1 MSTTNNNTANYT
13 VENLIAKYYN
23 YVNEHCPK
31 SSEASEW
38 VDKEGKYH
46 FEEIHMPFSPEA
58 NVVEQL
64 LVVLYKKVEGDK
76 AQKEILDALSKY
88 ADVFYTSA
96 LSDNE
101 MSFLCDHYKEVVSYL
116 FAHREKW
123 EVGIKTGFGQYS
135 KVRERLVKEYAKPGS
150 GAKMFIADTE
160 YCELAAQFPNCI
172 VEGFT
177 GWNYKQKEVWALGQ
191 IRLKAMGIES
201 RIVSGEEV
209 DGNYT
214 YTLPKAGSMDFVIV
228 RVNENKY
235 FAQKIFGT
243 ECTDIDALYNLLKPD
258 GKMLFFSE
266 SKNELAGTEKNS
278 LLNFRERIVMEK
290 AISSLVEYED
300 KVYIGDGK
308 TKYIMLVLTK
318 SLNQNVSII
327 DETKLYKKVIPIEQ
341 MDSTI
346 LWPSYYMT
354 PKPEYGISLS
364 EIVSFQDLGKR
375 WVKDIDRDLIIERED
390 GDWILSENAKKMP
403 VVAPVDMS
411 TEYKDANLCEVQL
424 KLAGDSI
431 YNQWIGWLRKIEQP
445 CILLF
450 GKKEKFVVGYINQL
464 PEGGIATLDSVV
476 CLIPKKGIDVRYV
489 AALLLTPE
497 VKNQIMSICE
507 GVVNDS
513 TFPLVI
519 NKVIVPNHNDKER
532 LAFLSET
539 NYKALISSKKEV
551 EKSFDKKFEKK
562 KADYINEVRMR
573 KHDMRPH
580 LRQLASSERLMLH
593 YIDNINNLEELK
605 KAMKKQIVSSHDA
618 LESIS
623 ELVDHLSDEER
634 FGEPERVNLNK
645 FFEDLE
651 INHNDNDCFTLETSC
666 EEAISQIRGESLAE
680 IVEHAQAKGISLE
693 QFVKQYNADTNAL
706 YVNIAPVDLNRLVNN
721 IVENARRHGFTDKC
735 RNDYY
740 FSVNVKIN
748 NQRNMYQI
756 DFCNNGNP
764 LPVGMTKDRYGLKG
778 EKAGANAGTG
788 SGGYIVRSIVE
799 HYGGDYDVFTK
810 DGITTIRIYLPK
822 SSVE

>member
-1 MSTTNNNTANYT
+1 MSTTNNNANYT
-13 VENLIAKYYN
+13 VENLVAKYYN

-354 PKPEYGISLS
+354 FKPKDGIALS
-364 EIVSFQDLGKR
+364 EIVSFHDLGRR
-375 WVKDIDRDLIIERED
+375 WEKDIDRDLIIERED

-424 KLAGDSI
+424 KLAGDPI

-450 GKKEKFVVGYINQL
+450 GKKEKFVIGYINQL
-464 PEGGIATLDSVV
+464 SEGGMATLDSVV

-513 TFPLVI
+513 TFPLII
-519 NKVIVPNHNDKER
+519 NKVIVPNHTEKER
-532 LAFLSET
+532 LSFLSEM
-539 NYKALISSKKEV
+539 NYEALISSKKEM
-551 EKSFDKKFEKK
+551 EKSFNEKFDAAKTE
-562 KADYINEVRMR
+562 YINEVRMR
-573 KHDMRPH
+573 KHDMGQYIFELQNTEDLMRYY
-580 LRQLASSERLMLH
+580 LENQDKTDVFCQQIGTLLNSFRSSLGELSTML
-593 YIDNINNLEELK
+593 DNLSKEESFDEPVLF
-605 KAMKKQIVSSHDA
+605 
-618 LESIS
+618 SIS
-623 ELVDHLSDEER
+623 DYLSGLSDR
-634 FGEPERVNLNK
+634 
-645 FFEDLE
+645 
-651 INHNDNDCFTLETSC
+651 H
-666 EEAISQIRGESLAE
+666 EADGYKITYHLDEASVAE
-680 IVEHAQAKGISLE
+680 YVCQYAGREGVSNSNIVVAPSI
-693 QFVKQYNADTNAL
+693 
-706 YVNIAPVDLNRLVNN
+706 NIAPSNFFRLVSN
-721 IVENARRHGFTDKC
+721 ILDNAKKHGFKDSTCKDPE
-735 RNDYY
+735 
-740 FSVNVKIN
+740 VKISVSIDSLK
-748 NQRNMYQI
+748 NMYII
-756 DFCNNGNP
+756 DFRNNGNP
-764 LPVGMTKDRYGLKG
+764 LPKGLSKIRYGIKG
-778 EKAGANAGTG
+778 EKAGKYAGTG
-788 SGGYIVRSIVE
+788 IGGSYVKAFVE
-799 HYGGDYDVFTK
+799 HYCGDYDVFM
-810 DGITTIRIYLPK
+810 DGDWTVIRICIPIK
-822 SSVE
+822 

>member
-101 MSFLCDHYKEVVSYL
+101 MSFLCDHYEEVVLYL

-123 EVGIKTGFGQYS
+123 NVGIKTHFGQYS
-135 KVRERLVKEYAKPGS
+135 KVRERLVKEYVKPGS
-150 GAKMFIADTE
+150 GAKIYIADTE

-191 IRLKAMGIES
+191 IRLKAMEIES

-214 YTLPKAGSMDFVIV
+214 YTLPKAGSMDVVIV

-266 SKNELAGTEKNS
+266 IEDELAGTEKNS
-278 LLNFRERIVMEK
+278 FLNFRERIVREK
-290 AISSLVEYED
+290 TISSLVEYED

-327 DETKLYKKVIPIEQ
+327 DETKSYKKVIPIEQ
-341 MDSTI
+341 IDSTI

-450 GKKEKFVVGYINQL
+450 GKKEKFVIGYINQL
-464 PEGGIATLDSVV
+464 SEGGMATLDSVV

-507 GVVNDS
+507 GSVNDS
-513 TFPLVI
+513 SFPLII

-551 EKSFDKKFEKK
+551 EKSFDKKFEKM

>member
-290 AISSLVEYED
+290 AIESIVSYEDTAILGNGKMSYILLVISKSYNTTVCIKDEKKLNSKTINSSL
-300 KVYIGDGK
+300 
-308 TKYIMLVLTK
+308 L
-318 SLNQNVSII
+318 
-327 DETKLYKKVIPIEQ
+327 
-341 MDSTI
+341 DSEV
-346 LWPSYYMT
+346 LWPSYYMAN
-354 PKPEYGISLS
+354 KPSEGIPLSSIVELAEEKHVAKFVKGEGYVLPDKAKGMILMLQNSYGES
-364 EIVSFQDLGKR
+364 
-375 WVKDIDRDLIIERED
+375 
-390 GDWILSENAKKMP
+390 
-403 VVAPVDMS
+403 
-411 TEYKDANLCEVQL
+411 YKDANLMYKTGYYVDDPAFTEGEWINFFKAEEPCVLLGGNEE
-424 KLAGDSI
+424 KLIMG
-431 YNQWIGWLRKIEQP
+431 YTT
-445 CILLF
+445 
-450 GKKEKFVVGYINQL
+450 FV
-464 PEGGIATLDSVV
+464 PEEGFAHDAR
-476 CLIPKKGIDVRYV
+476 CQLIPKKGYDVRYI
-489 AALLLTPE
+489 AALLFNPTVAKQILT
-497 VKNQIMSICE
+497 ICD
-507 GVVNDS
+507 GVISNGTLSVVLHK
-513 TFPLVI
+513 PLVQ
-519 NKVIVPNHNDKER
+519 
-532 LAFLSET
+532 
-539 NYKALISSKKEV
+539 
-551 EKSFDKKFEKK
+551 
-562 KADYINEVRMR
+562 M
-573 KHDMRPH
+573 
-580 LRQLASSERLMLH
+580 
-593 YIDNINNLEELK
+593 
-605 KAMKKQIVSSHDA
+605 
-618 LESIS
+618 
-623 ELVDHLSDEER
+623 
-634 FGEPERVNLNK
+634 
-645 FFEDLE
+645 
-651 INHNDNDCFTLETSC
+651 
-666 EEAISQIRGESLAE
+666 
-680 IVEHAQAKGISLE
+680 
-693 QFVKQYNADTNAL
+693 
-706 YVNIAPVDLNRLVNN
+706 
-721 IVENARRHGFTDKC
+721 
-735 RNDYY
+735 
-740 FSVNVKIN
+740 
-748 NQRNMYQI
+748 
-756 DFCNNGNP
+756 
-764 LPVGMTKDRYGLKG
+764 
-778 EKAGANAGTG
+778 
-788 SGGYIVRSIVE
+788 
-799 HYGGDYDVFTK
+799 
-810 DGITTIRIYLPK
+810 
-822 SSVE
+822 

>member
-354 PKPEYGISLS
+354 FKPKDGIALS
-364 EIVSFQDLGKR
+364 EIVSFHDLGRR
-375 WVKDIDRDLIIERED
+375 WEKDIDRDLIIEREN

-519 NKVIVPNHNDKER
+519 NKVIVPNHTEKER
-532 LAFLSET
+532 LSFLSEV
-539 NYKALISSKKEV
+539 NYVALIDTKKEMQEV
-551 EKSFDKKFEKK
+551 HQKEVDELNKKHMDKLCN
-562 KADYINEVRMR
+562 YQHGMR
-573 KHDMRPH
+573 KPIREIGSAVRRMERYVKESDMDVEIKDYLLQRICHIKNQKAH
-580 LRQLASSERLMLH
+580 LSEDIERLNEENT
-593 YIDNINNLEELK
+593 YDEATVFDIDHCLRSFLDYFGKDIDVKYENVIAERAVNQYQKSKEYTGLKENEKRAVFERKKDELSKTYVDIAEYNFK
-605 KAMKKQIVSSHDA
+605 KIVKRILDNA
-618 LESIS
+618 E
-623 ELVDHLSDEER
+623 DHGFSNSLR
-634 FGEPERVNLNK
+634 
-645 FFEDLE
+645 
-651 INHNDNDCFTLETSC
+651 NDCT
-666 EEAISQIRGESLAE
+666 IE
-680 IVEHAQAKGISLE
+680 IILDWD
-693 QFVKQYNADTNAL
+693 AD
-706 YVNIAPVDLNRLVNN
+706 I
-721 IVENARRHGFTDKC
+721 
-735 RNDYY
+735 
-740 FSVNVKIN
+740 
-748 NQRNMYQI
+748 NMYRI
-756 DFCNNGNP
+756 DFRNNGNP
-764 LPVGMTKDRYGLKG
+764 LPEGLTKENYGEYKKYGGL
-778 EKAGANAGTG
+778 TG
-788 SGGYIVRSIVE
+788 KSGIGGYEVSENIK
-799 HYGGDYDVFTK
+799 HYGGDFTLIQ
-810 DGITTIRIYLPK
+810 DNDWVVIRIFLPK
-822 SSVE
+822 SRAYERL